1 MVLQESGRRRGA
13 IAQGLIASSRLGL
26 MRESVSGYLN

>member
-13 IAQGLIASSRLGL
+13 IAQSLIVSSRTGL